1 MVQVKGKV
9 PAASPRIPKQLRSR
23 TTQEKILS
31 ATIETIVEKGFDGAS
46 THEIARRASVKQ
58 SLVMYHFSSKESL
71 CWAAARDIIER
82 FTGSFLEQLKA
93 TTKMD
98 PAEKIE
104 VLFHNYIEFSAKHP
118 ELHLF
123 MIEANKHRSSQF
135 YRMMEEHMRPAF
147 EFIRKKIRQAQRS
160 GSVIEGDPGIIHYAM
175 IGAATSVFS
184 LPLEFEHLT
193 GKRAT
198 DKAIIEGMKKVFS
211 RLFFRNVSGETAASP
226 RVKEGD
232 KR

>member
-1 MVQVKGKV
+1 MVQAKGKA
-9 PAASPRIPKQLRSR
+9 PAVSPRKPKQLRSR
-23 TTQEKILS
+23 TTQKKILS
-31 ATIETIVEKGFDGAS
+31 ATVETIVEKGFDGAS

-58 SLVMYHFSSKESL
+58 SLVMYHFSSKENL

-123 MIEANKHRSSQF
+123 MIEANKHRSPQF
-135 YRMMEEHMRPAF
+135 HKMITEHLQPAF
-147 EFIRKKIRQAQRS
+147 EFVQEQIRQAQRA
-160 GSVIEGDPGIIHYAM
+160 GIMMKGNPAIIHYTM
-175 IGAATSVFS
+175 IGAATSVVS

-198 DKAIIEGMKKVFS
+198 DKASIEGLKKVFS
-211 RLFFRNVSGETAASP
+211 GLFFKGMPGKAAPDP
-226 RVKEGD
+226 RQE
-232 KR
+232 RR